1 MGIYLLIILMAM
13 IFLISS
19 RPYLCQKMAKC
30 KISVIAVGLIL
41 VLMTGGCGV
50 PESNEDQEQ
59 GQLEV
64 HFIDVGQGD
73 SILVKI
79 GSKAMLI
86 DSGTKHQHILLS
98 QYLDQQGIKK
108 LDYVIGT
115 NPLRDHVGG
124 LNEIIDSYRINRIFL
139 PQVDGLFKTYKDIQI
154 NLLSRKMKAIKPE
167 PGKNYSLGE
176 ANFTILA
183 PSSSSYDDLADYSIV
198 IKLIYGETSFVL
210 TGDAGKISEQEMLD
224 MNFDLSANVLKLG
237 RHGSSSST
245 TDAFLSAVNPDS
257 AIISVGKDNP
267 YLHPHMATMLKLK
280 ENDIAVYRTD
290 EQGSIVAVSDGKH
303 ITFNVEPGSYMWPE
317 MIITEKES
325 DTSAEQ
331 DSIDTERLQKS
342 VFLNENSNKYHAAG
356 CSFLEEK
363 CVEITQEQAIKAGY
377 EPCLLCKP

>member
-1 MGIYLLIILMAM
+1 MEVYLLIIPVAI

-19 RPYLCQKMAKC
+19 RPPVCQKITKSR
-30 KISVIAVGLIL
+30 ISFIAVGLVL
-41 VLMTGGCGV
+41 LLMTGGCGGLG
-50 PESNEDQEQ
+50 SRGDQEES
-59 GQLEV
+59 QLEV

-73 SILVKI
+73 SILIKN

-124 LNEIIDSYRINRIFL
+124 LNEIIDSYQINRIYL
-139 PQVDGLFKTYKDIQI
+139 PQVDGLFKTYKDIQV

-176 ANFTILA
+176 ASFTMLA

-224 MNFDLSANVLKLG
+224 MNFDLSANVLKVG
-237 RHGSSSST
+237 RHGSSSSC

-317 MIITEKES
+317 MIIAENES
-325 DTSAEQ
+325 ETSAEQ
-331 DSIDTERLQKS
+331 SIDTEHLQKS